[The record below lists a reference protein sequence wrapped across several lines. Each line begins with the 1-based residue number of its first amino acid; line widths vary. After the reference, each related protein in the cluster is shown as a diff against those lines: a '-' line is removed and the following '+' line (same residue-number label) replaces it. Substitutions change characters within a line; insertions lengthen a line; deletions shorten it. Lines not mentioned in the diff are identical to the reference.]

1 MSSLA
6 LLIIYISVGAVLG
19 IALGQ
24 LKYKGVGL
32 GIGGV
37 LFSGIL
43 VGHVAN
49 AYFGFELHL
58 ENGGLT
64 SEASILHFLQEFGL
78 MLFVYGIGIQVGPNF
93 FAALRGSGLK
103 LISLAVSIIVLGCA
117 ITLCLFYCGIVTPDA
132 MVGMYAG
139 AITNTPALSAGTIM
153 IDDLAAA
160 FNSTGK
166 DALALGFDAAK
177 VPKAYAVA
185 YPFGVCAIL
194 ITMILIRGIFK
205 VSVEAAGSDYAKSKS
220 AGIDSLIVSNV
231 EVENSEYVGKT
242 INDIPGV
249 ANGTV
254 ICSRIKRDNELSVP
268 SKDTVLAKGDLLHL
282 VGGSK
287 YITKASMAIGT
298 ETKDVLTTHTYGS
311 TIFVRHLII
320 TNNNVIGRTLGELDL
335 ENQYGLVISR
345 VFRSGVEFIP
355 NKDMKLALGDELN
368 VVGTRDNIVKASKV
382 VGNSSA
388 TLNRVA
394 MMPIF
399 IGLFLG
405 MLLGSIP
412 IPLPGVPAPMKL
424 GVIGGTLVVA
434 ILLARF
440 GGALTFNKMH
450 WRLPTAA
457 LSAFKELGITLFL
470 TIVGI
475 NAGANGF
482 WDELAHG
489 LGLHWMAW
497 ATLISFIPLVI
508 VGFVGYKLLKVNY
521 LVLSG
526 VLAGACTDPPALA
539 YANNMYKDAEASSIG
554 YATVY
559 PFVMFLR
566 ILSPQ
571 IMLIIVSSAF

>member
-19 IALGQ
+19 IVLGQ

-43 VGHVAN
+43 VGHIAN
-49 AYFGFELHL
+49 AYFGFELHTQT
-58 ENGGLT
+58 GLT
-64 SEASILHFLQEFGL
+64 AEASILHFLQEFGL
-78 MLFVYGIGIQVGPNF
+78 MLFVYGIGIQVGPSF

-103 LISLAVSIIVLGCA
+103 LLTLAISIIVLGCCIA
-117 ITLCLFYCGIVTPDA
+117 LALFYCGIVTPDA
-132 MVGMYAG
+132 MVGMYSG

-153 IDDLAAA
+153 VSDLAQA
-160 FNSTGK
+160 FAQAGQ
-166 DALALGFDAAK
+166 DPLALGFDAAK

-194 ITMILIRGIFK
+194 ITMILIRSVFK
-205 VSVEAAGSDYAKSKS
+205 VSIDAAGNDYAQSKSK
-220 AGIDSLIVSNV
+220 GVDEPIVSNV
-231 EVENSEYVGKT
+231 EVQNSDFIGKT
-242 INDIPGV
+242 IGDIPCIKD
-249 ANGTV
+249 GTV
-254 ICSRIKRDNELSVP
+254 ICSRSKRNGELSVP
-268 SKDTVLAKGDLLHL
+268 AKDLVLQKGDLLHL
-282 VGGSK
+282 VGGAK
-287 YITKASMAIGT
+287 YVSKASMAVGT
-298 ETKDVLTTHTYGS
+298 ETKDVLTTHGS
-311 TIFVRHLII
+311 TISVRHLII
-320 TNNNVIGRTLGELDL
+320 TNNNVMGRTLGDLDL
-335 ENQYGLVISR
+335 ESQFGLVISR
-345 VFRSGVEFIP
+345 VIRSGVQFMP
-355 NKDMKLALGDELN
+355 TKNLRLALGDELN
-368 VVGTRDNIVKASKV
+368 VIGTVENIKKAGKV

-388 TLNRVA
+388 TMNHVA

-440 GGALTFNKMH
+440 GDTITFNRIH
-450 WRLPTAA
+450 WRLPSAA
-457 LSAFKELGITLFL
+457 LSAFKEIGITLFL

-482 WDELAHG
+482 WEELTHG

-497 ATLISFIPLVI
+497 ATLISIIPLLI
-508 VGFVGYKLLKVNY
+508 VGFVGYKVFKVNY

>member
-19 IALGQ
+19 IVLGQ

-43 VGHVAN
+43 VGHIAN
-49 AYFGFELHL
+49 AYFGFELHTQT
-58 ENGGLT
+58 GLT
-64 SEASILHFLQEFGL
+64 AEASILHFLQEFGL
-78 MLFVYGIGIQVGPNF
+78 MLFVYGIGIQVGPSF

-103 LISLAVSIIVLGCA
+103 LLTLAISIIVLGCCIA
-117 ITLCLFYCGIVTPDA
+117 LALFYCGIVTPDA
-132 MVGMYAG
+132 MVGMYSG

-153 IDDLAAA
+153 VSDLAQA
-160 FNSTGK
+160 FAQAGQ
-166 DALALGFDAAK
+166 DPLALGFDAAK

-194 ITMILIRGIFK
+194 ITMILIRSVFK
-205 VSVEAAGSDYAKSKS
+205 VSIDAAGNDYAQSKSK
-220 AGIDSLIVSNV
+220 GVDEPIVSNV
-231 EVENSEYVGKT
+231 EVQNSDYIGKT
-242 INDIPGV
+242 IGDIPCIKD
-249 ANGTV
+249 GTV
-254 ICSRIKRDNELSVP
+254 ICSRIKRNGELSVP
-268 SKDTVLAKGDLLHL
+268 AKDLVLQKGDLLHL
-282 VGGSK
+282 VGGAK
-287 YITKASMAIGT
+287 YVSKASMAVGT
-298 ETKDVLTTHTYGS
+298 ETKDVLTTHGS
-311 TIFVRHLII
+311 TISVRHLII
-320 TNNNVIGRTLGELDL
+320 TNNNVMGRTLGDLDL
-335 ENQYGLVISR
+335 ESQFGLVISR
-345 VFRSGVEFIP
+345 VIRSGVQFMP
-355 NKDMKLALGDELN
+355 TKNLRLALGDELN
-368 VVGTRDNIVKASKV
+368 VIGTVENIKKAGKV

-388 TLNRVA
+388 TMNHVA

-440 GGALTFNKMH
+440 GDTITFNRIH
-450 WRLPTAA
+450 WRLPSAA
-457 LSAFKELGITLFL
+457 LSAFKEIGITLFL

-482 WDELAHG
+482 WEELTHG

-497 ATLISFIPLVI
+497 ATLISIIPLLI
-508 VGFVGYKLLKVNY
+508 VGFVGYKVFKVNY

>member
-43 VGHVAN
+43 VGHIAN
-49 AYFGFELHL
+49 AYFGFELHTQT
-58 ENGGLT
+58 GLT
-64 SEASILHFLQEFGL
+64 AEASILHFLQEFGL
-78 MLFVYGIGIQVGPNF
+78 MLFVYGIGIQVGPSF

-103 LISLAVSIIVLGCA
+103 LLTLAISIIVLGCCIA
-117 ITLCLFYCGIVTPDA
+117 LTLFYCGIVTPDA
-132 MVGMYAG
+132 MVGMYSG

-153 IDDLAAA
+153 VSDLAQA
-160 FNSTGK
+160 FAQAGQ
-166 DALALGFDAAK
+166 DPLALGFDAAK

-194 ITMILIRGIFK
+194 ITMILIRSVFK
-205 VSVEAAGSDYAKSKS
+205 VSIDAAGNDYAQSKSK
-220 AGIDSLIVSNV
+220 GVDEPIVSNV
-231 EVENSEYVGKT
+231 EVQNSDFIGKT
-242 INDIPGV
+242 IADIPCIKD
-249 ANGTV
+249 GTV
-254 ICSRIKRDNELSVP
+254 ICSRIKRNGELSVP
-268 SKDTVLAKGDLLHL
+268 AKDLVLQKGDLLHL
-282 VGGSK
+282 VGGAK
-287 YITKASMAIGT
+287 YVSKASMAVGT
-298 ETKDVLTTHTYGS
+298 ETKDVLTTHGS
-311 TIFVRHLII
+311 TISVRHLII
-320 TNNNVIGRTLGELDL
+320 TNNNVMGRTLGDLDL
-335 ENQYGLVISR
+335 ESQFGLVISR
-345 VFRSGVEFIP
+345 VIRSGVQFMP
-355 NKDMKLALGDELN
+355 TKNLRLALGDELN
-368 VVGTRDNIVKASKV
+368 VIGTVENIKKAGKV

-388 TLNRVA
+388 TMNHVA

-440 GGALTFNKMH
+440 GDTITFNRIH
-450 WRLPTAA
+450 WRLPSAA
-457 LSAFKELGITLFL
+457 LSAFKEIGITLFL

-482 WDELAHG
+482 WEELTHG

-497 ATLISFIPLVI
+497 ATLISIIPLLI
-508 VGFVGYKLLKVNY
+508 VGFVGYKVFKVNY

>member
-43 VGHVAN
+43 VGHIAN
-49 AYFGFELHL
+49 AYFGFELHTQT
-58 ENGGLT
+58 GLT
-64 SEASILHFLQEFGL
+64 AEASILHFLQEFGL
-78 MLFVYGIGIQVGPNF
+78 MLFVYGIGIQVGPSF

-103 LISLAVSIIVLGCA
+103 LLTLAISIIVLGCCIA
-117 ITLCLFYCGIVTPDA
+117 LALFYCGIVTPDA
-132 MVGMYAG
+132 MVGMYSG

-153 IDDLAAA
+153 VSDLAQA
-160 FNSTGK
+160 FAQAGQ
-166 DALALGFDAAK
+166 DPLALGFDAAK

-194 ITMILIRGIFK
+194 ITMILIRSVFK
-205 VSVEAAGSDYAKSKS
+205 VSIDAAGNDYAQSKSK
-220 AGIDSLIVSNV
+220 GVDEPIVSNV
-231 EVENSEYVGKT
+231 EVQNSDYIGKT
-242 INDIPGV
+242 IGDIPCIKD
-249 ANGTV
+249 GTV
-254 ICSRIKRDNELSVP
+254 VCSRIKRNGELSVP
-268 SKDTVLAKGDLLHL
+268 AKDLVLQKGDLLHL
-282 VGGSK
+282 VGGAK
-287 YITKASMAIGT
+287 YVSKASMAVGT
-298 ETKDVLTTHTYGS
+298 ETKDVLTTHGS
-311 TIFVRHLII
+311 TISVRHLII
-320 TNNNVIGRTLGELDL
+320 TNNNVMGRTLGDLDL
-335 ENQYGLVISR
+335 ESQFGLVISR
-345 VFRSGVEFIP
+345 VIRSGVQFMP
-355 NKDMKLALGDELN
+355 TKNLRLALGDELN
-368 VVGTRDNIVKASKV
+368 VIGTVENIKKAGKV

-388 TLNRVA
+388 TMNHVA

-440 GGALTFNKMH
+440 GDTITFNRIH
-450 WRLPTAA
+450 WRLPSAA
-457 LSAFKELGITLFL
+457 LSAFKEIGITLFL

-482 WDELAHG
+482 WEELTHG
-489 LGLHWMAW
+489 LGLRWMAL
-497 ATLISFIPLVI
+497 ATLISIIPLLI
-508 VGFVGYKLLKVNY
+508 VGFVGYKVFKVNY

>member
-43 VGHVAN
+43 VGHIAN
-49 AYFGFELHL
+49 AYFGFELHTQT
-58 ENGGLT
+58 GLT
-64 SEASILHFLQEFGL
+64 AEASILHFLQEFGL
-78 MLFVYGIGIQVGPNF
+78 MLFVYGIGIQVGPSF

-103 LISLAVSIIVLGCA
+103 LLTLAISIIVLGCCIA
-117 ITLCLFYCGIVTPDA
+117 LALFYCGIVTPDA
-132 MVGMYAG
+132 MVGMYSG

-153 IDDLAAA
+153 VSDLAQA
-160 FNSTGK
+160 FAQAGQ
-166 DALALGFDAAK
+166 DPLALGFDAAK

-194 ITMILIRGIFK
+194 ITMILIRSVFK
-205 VSVEAAGSDYAKSKS
+205 VSIDAAGNDYAQSKSK
-220 AGIDSLIVSNV
+220 GVDEPIVSNV
-231 EVENSEYVGKT
+231 EVQNSDYIGKT
-242 INDIPGV
+242 IADIPCIQD
-249 ANGTV
+249 GTV
-254 ICSRIKRDNELSVP
+254 ICSRIKRNGELSVP
-268 SKDTVLAKGDLLHL
+268 AKDLVLQKGDLLHL
-282 VGGSK
+282 VGGAK
-287 YITKASMAIGT
+287 YVSKASMAVGT
-298 ETKDVLTTHTYGS
+298 ETKDVLTTHGS
-311 TIFVRHLII
+311 TISVRHLII
-320 TNNNVIGRTLGELDL
+320 TNNNVMGHTLGDLDL
-335 ENQYGLVISR
+335 ESQFGLVISR
-345 VFRSGVEFIP
+345 VIRSGVQFMP
-355 NKDMKLALGDELN
+355 TKNLRLALGDELN
-368 VVGTRDNIVKASKV
+368 VIGTVENIKKAGKV

-388 TLNRVA
+388 TMNHVA

-440 GGALTFNKMH
+440 GDTITFNRIH
-450 WRLPTAA
+450 WRLPSAA
-457 LSAFKELGITLFL
+457 LSAFKEIGITLFL

-482 WDELAHG
+482 WEELTHG

-497 ATLISFIPLVI
+497 ATLISIIPLLI
-508 VGFVGYKLLKVNY
+508 VGFVGYKVFKVNY

>member
-43 VGHVAN
+43 VGHIAN
-49 AYFGFELHL
+49 AYFGFELHTQT
-58 ENGGLT
+58 GLT
-64 SEASILHFLQEFGL
+64 AEASILHFLQEFGL
-78 MLFVYGIGIQVGPNF
+78 MLFVYGIGIQVGPSF

-103 LISLAVSIIVLGCA
+103 LLTLAISIIVLGCCIA
-117 ITLCLFYCGIVTPDA
+117 LTLFYCGIVTPDA
-132 MVGMYAG
+132 MVGMYSG

-153 IDDLAAA
+153 VSDLAQA
-160 FNSTGK
+160 FAQAGQ
-166 DALALGFDAAK
+166 DPLALGFDAAK

-194 ITMILIRGIFK
+194 ITMILIRSVFK
-205 VSVEAAGSDYAKSKS
+205 VSIDAAGNDYAQSKSK
-220 AGIDSLIVSNV
+220 GVDEPIVSNV
-231 EVENSEYVGKT
+231 EVQNSDFIGKT
-242 INDIPGV
+242 IGDIPCIKD
-249 ANGTV
+249 GTV
-254 ICSRIKRDNELSVP
+254 ICSRIKRNGELSVP
-268 SKDTVLAKGDLLHL
+268 AKDLVLQKGDLLHL
-282 VGGSK
+282 VGGAK
-287 YITKASMAIGT
+287 YVSKASMAVGT
-298 ETKDVLTTHTYGS
+298 ETKDVLTTHGS
-311 TIFVRHLII
+311 TISVRHLII
-320 TNNNVIGRTLGELDL
+320 TNNNVMGRTLGDLDL
-335 ENQYGLVISR
+335 ESQFGLVISR
-345 VFRSGVEFIP
+345 VIRSGVQFMP
-355 NKDMKLALGDELN
+355 TKNLRLALGDELN
-368 VVGTRDNIVKASKV
+368 VIGTVENIKKAGKV

-388 TLNRVA
+388 TMNHVA

-440 GGALTFNKMH
+440 GDTITFNRIH
-450 WRLPTAA
+450 WRLPSAA
-457 LSAFKELGITLFL
+457 LSAFKEIGITLFL

-482 WDELAHG
+482 WEELTHG

-497 ATLISFIPLVI
+497 ATLISIIPLLI
-508 VGFVGYKLLKVNY
+508 VGFVGYKVFKVNY

>member
-6 LLIIYISVGAVLG
+6 LLVIYISVGAVLG

-43 VGHVAN
+43 VGHIAN
-49 AYFGFELHL
+49 HYFGFELHVP
-58 ENGGLT
+58 GGVT

-78 MLFVYGIGIQVGPNF
+78 MLFVYAIGIQVGPSF
-93 FAALRGSGLK
+93 FAALRGNGLK
-103 LISLAVSIIVLGCA
+103 LISLAVSIIVLGCGISLA
-117 ITLCLFYCGIVTPDA
+117 LFYCGIVTPDA
-132 MVGMYAG
+132 LVGMYSG
-139 AITNTPALSAGTIM
+139 AITNTPALSAASLMVTDIGTA
-153 IDDLAAA
+153 LQGL
-160 FNSTGK
+160 GK
-166 DALALGFDAAK
+166 DPIALGLDVTK

-185 YPFGVCAIL
+185 YPFGVCSIL
-194 ITMILIRGIFK
+194 ITMILIRALFK
-205 VSVEAAGSDYAKSKS
+205 VSVDGEGQAYHDSKNAGRDAP
-220 AGIDSLIVSNV
+220 IVSNV
-231 EVENSEYVGKT
+231 QVENSEYIGKT
-242 INDIPGV
+242 INDIPCV
-249 ANGTV
+249 KEGTV
-254 ICSRIKRDNELSVP
+254 ICSRIKRDGVLSVP
-268 SKDTVLAKGDLLHL
+268 SKDLVIQKGDLLHL

-287 YITKASMAIGT
+287 FVSKASIALGT
-298 ETKDVLTTHTYGS
+298 ETKDVLTTHGS
-311 TIFVRHLII
+311 TISVRHLII
-320 TNNNVIGRTLGELDL
+320 TNNNVMGRTLSDLDL
-335 ENQYGLVISR
+335 EGHYNLVVSR
-345 VFRSGVEFIP
+345 VFRSGVQFMP
-355 NKDMKLALGDELN
+355 
-368 VVGTRDNIVKASKV
+368 
-382 VGNSSA
+382 SA
-388 TLNRVA
+388 TMNHVP

-399 IGLFLG
+399 IGLFVG

-412 IPLPGVPAPMKL
+412 IPIPGVPSPMKL
-424 GVIGGTLVVA
+424 GVIGGTLIAA

-440 GGALTFNKMH
+440 GDTWTGNKMH

-457 LSAFKELGITLFL
+457 LSAFKEIGITLFL

-482 WDELAHG
+482 WEELTQG

-497 ATLISFIPLVI
+497 ATLISIIPLLI
-508 VGFVGYKLLKVNY
+508 VGFVGYKLCKVNY

-526 VLAGACTDPPALA
+526 VLAGSYTDPPALA

-559 PFVMFLR
+559 PFVLFLR

-571 IMLIIVSSAF
+571 IMLIIVSSTF

>member
-19 IALGQ
+19 IVLGQ

-43 VGHVAN
+43 VGHIAN
-49 AYFGFELHL
+49 AYFGFELHTQT
-58 ENGGLT
+58 GLT
-64 SEASILHFLQEFGL
+64 AEASILHFLQEFGL
-78 MLFVYGIGIQVGPNF
+78 MLFVYGIGIQVGPSF

-103 LISLAVSIIVLGCA
+103 LLTLAISIIVLGCCIA
-117 ITLCLFYCGIVTPDA
+117 LALFYCGIVTPDA
-132 MVGMYAG
+132 MVGMYSG

-153 IDDLAAA
+153 VSDLAQA
-160 FNSTGK
+160 FAQAGQ
-166 DALALGFDAAK
+166 DPLALGFDAAK

-194 ITMILIRGIFK
+194 ITMILIRSVFK
-205 VSVEAAGSDYAKSKS
+205 VSIDAAGNDYAQSKSK
-220 AGIDSLIVSNV
+220 GVDEPIVSNV
-231 EVENSEYVGKT
+231 EVQNSDYIGKT
-242 INDIPGV
+242 IADIPCIKD
-249 ANGTV
+249 GTV
-254 ICSRIKRDNELSVP
+254 VCSRIKRNGELSVP
-268 SKDTVLAKGDLLHL
+268 AKDLVLQKGDLLHL
-282 VGGSK
+282 VGGAK
-287 YITKASMAIGT
+287 YVSKASMAVGT
-298 ETKDVLTTHTYGS
+298 ETKDVLTTHGS
-311 TIFVRHLII
+311 TISVRHLII
-320 TNNNVIGRTLGELDL
+320 TNNNVMGRTLGDLDL
-335 ENQYGLVISR
+335 ESQFGLVISR
-345 VFRSGVEFIP
+345 VIRSGVQFMP
-355 NKDMKLALGDELN
+355 TKNLRLALGDELN
-368 VVGTRDNIVKASKV
+368 VIGTVENIKKAGKV

-388 TLNRVA
+388 TMNHVA

-440 GGALTFNKMH
+440 GDTITFNRIH
-450 WRLPTAA
+450 WRLPSAA
-457 LSAFKELGITLFL
+457 LSAFKEIGITLFL

-482 WDELAHG
+482 WEELTHG

-497 ATLISFIPLVI
+497 ATLISIIPLLI
-508 VGFVGYKLLKVNY
+508 VGFVGYKVFKVNY

>member
-24 LKYKGVGL
+24 IKYKGVGL

-37 LFSGIL
+37 LFSGIF
-43 VGHVAN
+43 VGHIAN
-49 AYFGFELHL
+49 AYFGFQLHSST
-58 ENGGLT
+58 GLT

-78 MLFVYGIGIQVGPNF
+78 MLFVYGIGIQVGPSF
-93 FAALRGSGLK
+93 FAALRGNGLK
-103 LISLAVSIIVLGCA
+103 LISLAVSIIILGCLISLA
-117 ITLCLFYCGIVTPDA
+117 LFYCGIVTPDA
-132 MVGMYAG
+132 MVGMYSG

-153 IDDLAAA
+153 VSDLAQA
-160 FNSTGK
+160 FSQEGL
-166 DALALGFDAAK
+166 DPLAIGFDASK

-185 YPFGVCAIL
+185 YPFGVCSIL
-194 ITMILIRGIFK
+194 ITMILIRSVFR
-205 VSVEAAGSDYAKSKS
+205 VSIDAAGADYAQSKS
-220 AGIDSLIVSNV
+220 SGVDEPIVSNV
-231 EVENSEYVGKT
+231 EVLNTDYIGKT
-242 INDIPGV
+242 ISDIPCIKE
-249 ANGTV
+249 GTV
-254 ICSRIKRDNELSVP
+254 ICSRIKRNNELSVP
-268 SKDTVLAKGDLLHL
+268 SKDLVLQKGDLLHL
-282 VGGSK
+282 VGGAK
-287 YITKASMAIGT
+287 YVSKASMAVGS
-298 ETKDVLTTHTYGS
+298 ETKDVLTTHGS
-311 TIFVRHLII
+311 TISVRHLVI
-320 TNNNVIGRTLGELDL
+320 TNNHVMGRTLGELDL
-335 ENQYGLVISR
+335 EAQFGLVISR
-345 VFRSGVEFIP
+345 VIRSGVQFMP
-355 NKDMKLALGDELN
+355 SKDLRLALGDELN
-368 VVGTRDNIVKASKV
+368 VIGTLENIRKAGKV

-388 TLNRVA
+388 TMNHVP

-412 IPLPGVPAPMKL
+412 IPIPGVPAPMKL

-440 GGALTFNKMH
+440 GDAWTFNRLH

-457 LSAFKELGITLFL
+457 LSAFKEIGITLFL

-482 WDELAHG
+482 VEELTDG

-497 ATLISFIPLVI
+497 ATLISIIPLLI
-508 VGFVGYKLLKVNY
+508 VGFVGFKLFKVNY

-526 VLAGACTDPPALA
+526 VLAGSFTDPPALA

-571 IMLIIVSSAF
+571 IMLIIVSSAL

>member
-43 VGHVAN
+43 VGHIAN
-49 AYFGFELHL
+49 AYFGFELHTQT
-58 ENGGLT
+58 GLT
-64 SEASILHFLQEFGL
+64 AEASILHFLQEFGL
-78 MLFVYGIGIQVGPNF
+78 MLFVYGIGIQVGPSF

-103 LISLAVSIIVLGCA
+103 LLTLAISIIVLGCCIA
-117 ITLCLFYCGIVTPDA
+117 LTLFYCGIVTPDA
-132 MVGMYAG
+132 MVGMYSG

-153 IDDLAAA
+153 VSDLAQA
-160 FNSTGK
+160 FAQAGQ
-166 DALALGFDAAK
+166 DPLALGFDAAK

-194 ITMILIRGIFK
+194 ITMILIRSVFK
-205 VSVEAAGSDYAKSKS
+205 VSIDAAGNDYAQSKSK
-220 AGIDSLIVSNV
+220 GVDEPIVSNV
-231 EVENSEYVGKT
+231 EVQNSDYIGKT
-242 INDIPGV
+242 IGDIPCIKD
-249 ANGTV
+249 GTV
-254 ICSRIKRDNELSVP
+254 VCSRIKRNGELSVP
-268 SKDTVLAKGDLLHL
+268 AKDLVLQKGDLLHL
-282 VGGSK
+282 VGGAK
-287 YITKASMAIGT
+287 YVSKASMAVGT
-298 ETKDVLTTHTYGS
+298 ETKDVLTTHGS
-311 TIFVRHLII
+311 TISVRHLII
-320 TNNNVIGRTLGELDL
+320 TNNNVMGRTLGDLDL
-335 ENQYGLVISR
+335 ESQFGLVISR
-345 VFRSGVEFIP
+345 VIRSGVQFMP
-355 NKDMKLALGDELN
+355 TKNLRLALGDELN
-368 VVGTRDNIVKASKV
+368 VIGTVENIKKAGKV

-388 TLNRVA
+388 TMNHVA

-440 GGALTFNKMH
+440 GDTITFNRIH
-450 WRLPTAA
+450 WRLPSAA
-457 LSAFKELGITLFL
+457 LSAFKEIGITLFL

-482 WDELAHG
+482 WEELTHG

-497 ATLISFIPLVI
+497 ATLISIIPLLI
-508 VGFVGYKLLKVNY
+508 VGFVGYKVFKVNY

>member
-43 VGHVAN
+43 VGHIAN
-49 AYFGFELHL
+49 AYFGFELHTQT
-58 ENGGLT
+58 GLT
-64 SEASILHFLQEFGL
+64 AEASILHFLQEFGL
-78 MLFVYGIGIQVGPNF
+78 MLFVYGIGIQVGPSF

-103 LISLAVSIIVLGCA
+103 LLTLAISIIVLGCCIA
-117 ITLCLFYCGIVTPDA
+117 LALFYCGIVTPDA
-132 MVGMYAG
+132 MVGMYSG

-153 IDDLAAA
+153 VSDLAQA
-160 FNSTGK
+160 FAQAGQ
-166 DALALGFDAAK
+166 DPLALGFDAAK

-194 ITMILIRGIFK
+194 ITMILIRSVFK
-205 VSVEAAGSDYAKSKS
+205 VSIDAAGNDYAQSKSK
-220 AGIDSLIVSNV
+220 GVDEPIVSNV
-231 EVENSEYVGKT
+231 EVQNSDFIGKT
-242 INDIPGV
+242 IADIPCIKD
-249 ANGTV
+249 GTV
-254 ICSRIKRDNELSVP
+254 ICSRIKRNGELSVP
-268 SKDTVLAKGDLLHL
+268 AKDLVLQKGDLLHL
-282 VGGSK
+282 VGGAK
-287 YITKASMAIGT
+287 YVSKASMAVGT
-298 ETKDVLTTHTYGS
+298 ETKDVLTTHGS
-311 TIFVRHLII
+311 TISVRHLII
-320 TNNNVIGRTLGELDL
+320 TNNNVMGRTLGDLDL
-335 ENQYGLVISR
+335 ESQFGLVISR
-345 VFRSGVEFIP
+345 VIRSGVQFMP
-355 NKDMKLALGDELN
+355 TKNLRLALGDELN
-368 VVGTRDNIVKASKV
+368 VIGTVENIKKAGKV

-388 TLNRVA
+388 TMNHVA

-440 GGALTFNKMH
+440 GDAITFNRIH
-450 WRLPTAA
+450 WRLPSAA
-457 LSAFKELGITLFL
+457 LSAFKEIGITLFL

-482 WDELAHG
+482 WEELTHG

-497 ATLISFIPLVI
+497 ATLISIIPLLI
-508 VGFVGYKLLKVNY
+508 VGFVGYKVFKVNY

>member
-6 LLIIYISVGAVLG
+6 LLVIYISVGAVLG

-37 LFSGIL
+37 LFSGIV
-43 VGHVAN
+43 VGHIAN
-49 AYFGFELHL
+49 HYFGFELHVP
-58 ENGGLT
+58 GGVT
-64 SEASILHFLQEFGL
+64 AEASILHFLQEFGL
-78 MLFVYGIGIQVGPNF
+78 MLFVYAIGIQVGPSF
-93 FAALRGSGLK
+93 FAALRGNGLK
-103 LISLAVSIIVLGCA
+103 LISLAVSIIVLGCCIA
-117 ITLCLFYCGIVTPDA
+117 LALFYCGIVTPDA
-132 MVGMYAG
+132 MVGMYSG
-139 AITNTPALSAGTIM
+139 AITNTPALSAASLMVTDIGTA
-153 IDDLAAA
+153 LQGL
-160 FNSTGK
+160 GK
-166 DALALGFDAAK
+166 DPIALGLDVTK

-185 YPFGVCAIL
+185 YPFGVCSIL
-194 ITMILIRGIFK
+194 ITMILIRSLFK
-205 VSVEAAGSDYAKSKS
+205 VSVDGEGQAYHDSKNAGRDAP
-220 AGIDSLIVSNV
+220 IVSNV
-231 EVENSEYVGKT
+231 QVENSEYIGKT
-242 INDIPGV
+242 INDIPCV
-249 ANGTV
+249 KEGTV
-254 ICSRIKRDNELSVP
+254 ICSRIKRDGVLSVP
-268 SKDTVLAKGDLLHL
+268 SKDLVLQKGDLLHL

-287 YITKASMAIGT
+287 FVSKASIALGT
-298 ETKDVLTTHTYGS
+298 ETKDVLTTHGS
-311 TIFVRHLII
+311 TISVRHLII
-320 TNNNVIGRTLGELDL
+320 TNNNVMGRTLSDLDL
-335 ENQYGLVISR
+335 EGHYNLVVSR
-345 VFRSGVEFIP
+345 VFRSGVQFMP
-355 NKDMKLALGDELN
+355 TPDLKLALGDELN
-368 VVGTRDNIVKASKV
+368 VVGTVDNIKKAGKV

-388 TLNRVA
+388 TMNHVP

-399 IGLFLG
+399 IGLFVG

-412 IPLPGVPAPMKL
+412 IPIPGVPSPMKL
-424 GVIGGTLVVA
+424 GVIGGTLIAA

-440 GGALTFNKMH
+440 GDTWTGNKMH

-457 LSAFKELGITLFL
+457 LSAFKEIGITLFL

-482 WDELAHG
+482 WEELTQG

-497 ATLISFIPLVI
+497 ATLISIIPLLI
-508 VGFVGYKLLKVNY
+508 VGFVGYKLFKVNY

-526 VLAGACTDPPALA
+526 VLAGSYTDPPALA

-571 IMLIIVSSAF
+571 IMLIIVSSTF

>member
-6 LLIIYISVGAVLG
+6 LLVIYISVGAVLG

-43 VGHVAN
+43 VGHIAN
-49 AYFGFELHL
+49 QYFGFNLQID
-58 ENGGLT
+58 GVKT
-64 SEASILHFLQEFGL
+64 AEASILHFLQEFGL
-78 MLFVYGIGIQVGPNF
+78 MLFVYAIGIQVGPSF

-103 LISLAVSIIVLGCA
+103 LISLAVSMIVLGCCVA
-117 ITLCLFYCGIVTPDA
+117 LSLFYCGIVTPDA
-132 MVGMYAG
+132 MVGMYSG
-139 AITNTPALSAGTIM
+139 AITNTPALSAGTLMVNDIANAM
-153 IDDLAAA
+153 AAL
-160 FNSTGK
+160 GK
-166 DALALGFDAAK
+166 DTAALGLDVTK

-185 YPFGVCAIL
+185 YPFGVCSIL
-194 ITMILIRGIFK
+194 ITMILIRVIFR
-205 VSVEAAGSDYAKSKS
+205 VNVDAAGEAYKETKN
-220 AGIDSLIVSNV
+220 AGRDIPVVSNV
-231 EVENSEYVGKT
+231 EVVNSDYIGKT
-242 INDIPGV
+242 LAEVPCISE
-249 ANGTV
+249 GTV
-254 ICSRIKRDNELSVP
+254 ICSRIKRDGELSVP
-268 SKDTVLAKGDLLHL
+268 SKDMVLQKGDLLHL
-282 VGGSK
+282 VGSSK
-287 YITKASMAIGT
+287 YLSKASMAVGT
-298 ETKDVLTTHTYGS
+298 ETKDVLTTHGS
-311 TIFVRHLII
+311 TISVRHLIV
-320 TNNNVIGRTLGELDL
+320 TNNNVMGRTLSDLDL
-335 ENQYGLVISR
+335 ENQYNLVVSR
-345 VFRSGVEFIP
+345 VFRSGVQFMP
-355 NKDMKLALGDELN
+355 TPDLKLALGDELN
-368 VVGTRDNIVKASKV
+368 VIGTLENIRKAGKV

-388 TLNRVA
+388 TMNHVP

-412 IPLPGVPAPMKL
+412 IPIPGVPSPMKL
-424 GVIGGTLVVA
+424 GVIGGTLVTA

-440 GGALTFNKMH
+440 GDTWTGNKMH

-457 LSAFKELGITLFL
+457 LSAFKEIGITLFL

-482 WDELAHG
+482 WEELTRG

-497 ATLISFIPLVI
+497 ATLISIIPLLI
-508 VGFVGYKLLKVNY
+508 VGFIGYKVLKVNY

-526 VLAGACTDPPALA
+526 VLAGSYTDPPALA

-571 IMLIIVSSAF
+571 IMLIIVSSTF

>member
-43 VGHVAN
+43 VGHIAN
-49 AYFGFELHL
+49 AYFGFELHTQT
-58 ENGGLT
+58 GLT
-64 SEASILHFLQEFGL
+64 AEASILHFLQEFGL
-78 MLFVYGIGIQVGPNF
+78 MLFVYGIGIQVGPSF

-103 LISLAVSIIVLGCA
+103 LLTLAISIIVLGCCIA
-117 ITLCLFYCGIVTPDA
+117 LALFYCGIVTPDA
-132 MVGMYAG
+132 MVGMYSG

-153 IDDLAAA
+153 VSDLAQA
-160 FNSTGK
+160 FAQAGQ
-166 DALALGFDAAK
+166 DPLALGFDAAK

-194 ITMILIRGIFK
+194 ITMILIRSVFK
-205 VSVEAAGSDYAKSKS
+205 VSIDAAGNDYAQSKSK
-220 AGIDSLIVSNV
+220 GVDEPIVSNV
-231 EVENSEYVGKT
+231 EVQNSDFIGKT
-242 INDIPGV
+242 IADIPCIKD
-249 ANGTV
+249 GTV
-254 ICSRIKRDNELSVP
+254 ICSRIKRNGELSVP
-268 SKDTVLAKGDLLHL
+268 AKDLVLQKGDLLHL
-282 VGGSK
+282 VGGAK
-287 YITKASMAIGT
+287 YVSKASMAVGT
-298 ETKDVLTTHTYGS
+298 ETKDVLTTHGS
-311 TIFVRHLII
+311 TISVRHLII
-320 TNNNVIGRTLGELDL
+320 TNNNVMGRTLGDLDL
-335 ENQYGLVISR
+335 ESQFGLVISR
-345 VFRSGVEFIP
+345 VIRSGVQFMP
-355 NKDMKLALGDELN
+355 TKNLRLALGDELN
-368 VVGTRDNIVKASKV
+368 VIGTVENIKKAGKV

-388 TLNRVA
+388 TMNHVA

-440 GGALTFNKMH
+440 GDTITFNRIH
-450 WRLPTAA
+450 WRLPSAA
-457 LSAFKELGITLFL
+457 LSAFKEIGITLFL

-482 WDELAHG
+482 WEELTHG

-497 ATLISFIPLVI
+497 ATLISIIPLLI
-508 VGFVGYKLLKVNY
+508 VGFVGYKVFKVNY

>member
-19 IALGQ
+19 IDLGQ

-32 GIGGV
+32 GTGGV
-37 LFSGIL
+37 LLSGIL
-43 VGHVAN
+43 VGHIAN
-49 AYFGFELHL
+49 AYFGFELHTQT
-58 ENGGLT
+58 GLT
-64 SEASILHFLQEFGL
+64 AEASILHFLQEFGL
-78 MLFVYGIGIQVGPNF
+78 MLFVYGIGIQVGPSF

-103 LISLAVSIIVLGCA
+103 LLTLAISIIVLGCCIA
-117 ITLCLFYCGIVTPDA
+117 LALFYCGIVTPDA
-132 MVGMYAG
+132 MVGMYSG

-153 IDDLAAA
+153 VSDLAQA
-160 FNSTGK
+160 FAQAGQ
-166 DALALGFDAAK
+166 DPLALGFDAAK

-194 ITMILIRGIFK
+194 ITMILIRSVFK
-205 VSVEAAGSDYAKSKS
+205 VSIDAAGNDYAQSKSK
-220 AGIDSLIVSNV
+220 GVDEPIVSNV
-231 EVENSEYVGKT
+231 EVQNSDYIGKT
-242 INDIPGV
+242 IADIPCIKD
-249 ANGTV
+249 GTV
-254 ICSRIKRDNELSVP
+254 VCSRIKRNGELSVP
-268 SKDTVLAKGDLLHL
+268 AKDLVLQKGDLLHL
-282 VGGSK
+282 VGGAK
-287 YITKASMAIGT
+287 YVSKASMAVGT
-298 ETKDVLTTHTYGS
+298 ETKDVLTTHGS
-311 TIFVRHLII
+311 TISVRHLII
-320 TNNNVIGRTLGELDL
+320 TNNNVMGRTLGDLDL
-335 ENQYGLVISR
+335 ESQFGLVISR
-345 VFRSGVEFIP
+345 VIRSGVQFMP
-355 NKDMKLALGDELN
+355 TKNLRLALGDELN
-368 VVGTRDNIVKASKV
+368 VIGTVENIKKAGKV

-388 TLNRVA
+388 TMNHVA

-440 GGALTFNKMH
+440 GDAITFNRIH
-450 WRLPTAA
+450 WRLPSAA
-457 LSAFKELGITLFL
+457 LSAFKEIGITLFL

-482 WDELAHG
+482 WEELTHG

-497 ATLISFIPLVI
+497 ATLISIIPLLI
-508 VGFVGYKLLKVNY
+508 VGFVGYKVFKVNY

>member
-43 VGHVAN
+43 VGHIAN
-49 AYFGFELHL
+49 AYFGFELHTQT
-58 ENGGLT
+58 GLT
-64 SEASILHFLQEFGL
+64 AEASILHFLQEFGL
-78 MLFVYGIGIQVGPNF
+78 MLFVYGIGIQVGPSF

-103 LISLAVSIIVLGCA
+103 LLTLAISIIVLGCCIA
-117 ITLCLFYCGIVTPDA
+117 LALFYCGIVTPDA
-132 MVGMYAG
+132 MVGMYSG

-153 IDDLAAA
+153 VSDLAQA
-160 FNSTGK
+160 FAQAGQ
-166 DALALGFDAAK
+166 DPLALGFDAAK

-194 ITMILIRGIFK
+194 ITMILIRSVFK
-205 VSVEAAGSDYAKSKS
+205 VSIDAAGNDYAQSKSK
-220 AGIDSLIVSNV
+220 GVDEPIVSNV
-231 EVENSEYVGKT
+231 EVQNSDYIGKT
-242 INDIPGV
+242 IGDIPCIKD
-249 ANGTV
+249 GTV
-254 ICSRIKRDNELSVP
+254 VCSRIKRNGELSVP
-268 SKDTVLAKGDLLHL
+268 AKDLVLQKGDLLHL
-282 VGGSK
+282 VGGAK
-287 YITKASMAIGT
+287 YVSKASMAVGT
-298 ETKDVLTTHTYGS
+298 ETKDVLTTHGS
-311 TIFVRHLII
+311 TISVRHLII
-320 TNNNVIGRTLGELDL
+320 TNNNVMGRTLGDLDL
-335 ENQYGLVISR
+335 ESQFGLVISR
-345 VFRSGVEFIP
+345 VIRSGVQFMP
-355 NKDMKLALGDELN
+355 TKNLRLALGDELN
-368 VVGTRDNIVKASKV
+368 VIGTVENIKKAGKV

-388 TLNRVA
+388 TMNHVA

-440 GGALTFNKMH
+440 GDTITFNRIH
-450 WRLPTAA
+450 WRLPSAA
-457 LSAFKELGITLFL
+457 LSAFKEIGITLFL

-482 WDELAHG
+482 WEELTHG

-497 ATLISFIPLVI
+497 ATLISIIPLLI
-508 VGFVGYKLLKVNY
+508 VGFVGYKVFKVNY

>member
-43 VGHVAN
+43 VGHIAN
-49 AYFGFELHL
+49 AYFGFELHTQT
-58 ENGGLT
+58 GLT
-64 SEASILHFLQEFGL
+64 AEASILHFLQEFGL
-78 MLFVYGIGIQVGPNF
+78 MLFVYGIGIQVGPSF

-103 LISLAVSIIVLGCA
+103 LLTLAISIIVLGCCIA
-117 ITLCLFYCGIVTPDA
+117 LALFYCGIVTPDA
-132 MVGMYAG
+132 MVGMYSG

-153 IDDLAAA
+153 VSDLAQA
-160 FNSTGK
+160 FAQAGQ
-166 DALALGFDAAK
+166 DPLALGFDAAK

-194 ITMILIRGIFK
+194 ITMILIRSVFK
-205 VSVEAAGSDYAKSKS
+205 VSIDAAGNDYAQSKSK
-220 AGIDSLIVSNV
+220 GVDEPIVSNV
-231 EVENSEYVGKT
+231 EVQNSDYIGKT
-242 INDIPGV
+242 IGDIPCIKD
-249 ANGTV
+249 GTV
-254 ICSRIKRDNELSVP
+254 VCSRIKRNGELSVP
-268 SKDTVLAKGDLLHL
+268 AKDLVLQKGDLLHL
-282 VGGSK
+282 VGGAK
-287 YITKASMAIGT
+287 YISKASMAVGT
-298 ETKDVLTTHTYGS
+298 ETKDVLTTHGS
-311 TIFVRHLII
+311 TISVRHLII
-320 TNNNVIGRTLGELDL
+320 TNNNVMGRTLGDLDL
-335 ENQYGLVISR
+335 ESQFGLVISR
-345 VFRSGVEFIP
+345 VIRSGVQFMP
-355 NKDMKLALGDELN
+355 TKNLRLALGDELN
-368 VVGTRDNIVKASKV
+368 VIGTVENIKKAGKV

-388 TLNRVA
+388 TMNHVA

-440 GGALTFNKMH
+440 GDTITFNRIH
-450 WRLPTAA
+450 WRLPSAA
-457 LSAFKELGITLFL
+457 LSAFKEIGITLFL

-482 WDELAHG
+482 WEELTHG

-497 ATLISFIPLVI
+497 ATLISIIPLLI
-508 VGFVGYKLLKVNY
+508 VGFVGYKVFKVNY

>member
-43 VGHVAN
+43 VGHIAN
-49 AYFGFELHL
+49 AYFGFELHTQT
-58 ENGGLT
+58 GLT
-64 SEASILHFLQEFGL
+64 AEASILHFLQEFGL
-78 MLFVYGIGIQVGPNF
+78 MLFVYGIGIQVGPSF

-103 LISLAVSIIVLGCA
+103 LLTLAISIIVLGCCIA
-117 ITLCLFYCGIVTPDA
+117 LALFYCGIVTPDA
-132 MVGMYAG
+132 MVGMYSG

-153 IDDLAAA
+153 VSDLAQA
-160 FNSTGK
+160 FAQAGQ
-166 DALALGFDAAK
+166 DPLALGFDAAK

-194 ITMILIRGIFK
+194 ITMILIRSVFK
-205 VSVEAAGSDYAKSKS
+205 VSIDAAGNDYAQSKSK
-220 AGIDSLIVSNV
+220 GVDEPIVSNV
-231 EVENSEYVGKT
+231 EVQNSDYIGKT
-242 INDIPGV
+242 IADIPCIKD
-249 ANGTV
+249 GTV
-254 ICSRIKRDNELSVP
+254 ICSRIKRNGELSVP
-268 SKDTVLAKGDLLHL
+268 AKDLVLQKGDLLHL
-282 VGGSK
+282 VGGAK
-287 YITKASMAIGT
+287 YVSKASMAVGT
-298 ETKDVLTTHTYGS
+298 ETKDVLTTHGS
-311 TIFVRHLII
+311 TISVRHLII
-320 TNNNVIGRTLGELDL
+320 TNNNVMGRTLGDLDL
-335 ENQYGLVISR
+335 ESQFGLVISR
-345 VFRSGVEFIP
+345 VIRSGVQFMP
-355 NKDMKLALGDELN
+355 TKNLRLALGDELN
-368 VVGTRDNIVKASKV
+368 VIGTVENIKKAGKV

-388 TLNRVA
+388 TMNHVA

-440 GGALTFNKMH
+440 GDTITFNRIH
-450 WRLPTAA
+450 WRLPSAA
-457 LSAFKELGITLFL
+457 LSAFKEIGITLFL

-482 WDELAHG
+482 WEELTHG
-489 LGLHWMAW
+489 LGLHWMVW
-497 ATLISFIPLVI
+497 ATLISIIPLLI
-508 VGFVGYKLLKVNY
+508 VGFVGYKVFKVNY

>member
-43 VGHVAN
+43 VGHIAN
-49 AYFGFELHL
+49 AYFGFELHTQT
-58 ENGGLT
+58 GLT
-64 SEASILHFLQEFGL
+64 AEASILHFLQEFGL
-78 MLFVYGIGIQVGPNF
+78 MLFVYGIGIQVGPSF

-103 LISLAVSIIVLGCA
+103 LLTLAISIIVLGCCIA
-117 ITLCLFYCGIVTPDA
+117 LALFYCGIVTPDA
-132 MVGMYAG
+132 MVGMYSG

-153 IDDLAAA
+153 VSDLAQA
-160 FNSTGK
+160 FAQAGQ
-166 DALALGFDAAK
+166 DPLALGFDAAK

-194 ITMILIRGIFK
+194 ITMILIRSVFK
-205 VSVEAAGSDYAKSKS
+205 VSIDAAGNDYAQSKSK
-220 AGIDSLIVSNV
+220 GVDEPIVSNV
-231 EVENSEYVGKT
+231 EVQNSDYIGKT
-242 INDIPGV
+242 IADIPCIKD
-249 ANGTV
+249 GTV
-254 ICSRIKRDNELSVP
+254 ICSRIKRNGELSVP
-268 SKDTVLAKGDLLHL
+268 AKDLVLQKGDLLHL
-282 VGGSK
+282 VGGAK
-287 YITKASMAIGT
+287 YVSKASMAVGT
-298 ETKDVLTTHTYGS
+298 ETKDVLTTHGS
-311 TIFVRHLII
+311 TISVRHLII
-320 TNNNVIGRTLGELDL
+320 TNNNVMGRTLGDLDL
-335 ENQYGLVISR
+335 ESQFGLVISR
-345 VFRSGVEFIP
+345 VIRSGVQFMP
-355 NKDMKLALGDELN
+355 TKNLRLALGDELN
-368 VVGTRDNIVKASKV
+368 VIGTVENIKKAGKV

-388 TLNRVA
+388 TMNHVA

-440 GGALTFNKMH
+440 GDTITFNRIH
-450 WRLPTAA
+450 WRLPSAA
-457 LSAFKELGITLFL
+457 LSAFKEIGITLFL

-482 WDELAHG
+482 WEELTHG

-497 ATLISFIPLVI
+497 ATLISIIPLLI
-508 VGFVGYKLLKVNY
+508 VGFVGYKVFKVNY

>member
-19 IALGQ
+19 IVLGQ

-43 VGHVAN
+43 VGHIAN
-49 AYFGFELHL
+49 AYFGFELHTQT
-58 ENGGLT
+58 GLT
-64 SEASILHFLQEFGL
+64 AEASILHFLQEFGL
-78 MLFVYGIGIQVGPNF
+78 MLFVYGIGIQVGPSF

-103 LISLAVSIIVLGCA
+103 LLTLAISIIVLGCCIA
-117 ITLCLFYCGIVTPDA
+117 LALFYCGIVTPDA
-132 MVGMYAG
+132 MVGMYSG

-153 IDDLAAA
+153 VSDLAQA
-160 FNSTGK
+160 FAQAGQ
-166 DALALGFDAAK
+166 DPLALGFDAAK

-194 ITMILIRGIFK
+194 ITMILIRSVFK
-205 VSVEAAGSDYAKSKS
+205 VSIDAAGNDYAQSKSKG
-220 AGIDSLIVSNV
+220 ADEPIVSNV
-231 EVENSEYVGKT
+231 EVQNSDYIGKT
-242 INDIPGV
+242 IADIPCIQD
-249 ANGTV
+249 GTV
-254 ICSRIKRDNELSVP
+254 ICSRIKRNGELSVP
-268 SKDTVLAKGDLLHL
+268 AKDLVLQKGDLLHL
-282 VGGSK
+282 VGGAK
-287 YITKASMAIGT
+287 YVSKASMAVGT
-298 ETKDVLTTHTYGS
+298 ETKDVLTTHGS
-311 TIFVRHLII
+311 TISVRHLII
-320 TNNNVIGRTLGELDL
+320 TNNNVMGRTLGDLDL
-335 ENQYGLVISR
+335 ESQFGLVISR
-345 VFRSGVEFIP
+345 VIRSGVQFMP
-355 NKDMKLALGDELN
+355 TKNLRLALGDELN
-368 VVGTRDNIVKASKV
+368 VIGTVENIKKAGKV

-388 TLNRVA
+388 TMNHVA

-440 GGALTFNKMH
+440 GDTITFNRIH
-450 WRLPTAA
+450 WRLPSAA
-457 LSAFKELGITLFL
+457 LSAFKEIGITLFL

-482 WDELAHG
+482 WEELTHG

-497 ATLISFIPLVI
+497 ATLISIIPLLI
-508 VGFVGYKLLKVNY
+508 VGFVGYKVFKVNY

>member
-43 VGHVAN
+43 VGHIAN
-49 AYFGFELHL
+49 AYFGFELHTQT
-58 ENGGLT
+58 GLT
-64 SEASILHFLQEFGL
+64 AEASILHFLQEFGL
-78 MLFVYGIGIQVGPNF
+78 MLFVYGIGIQVGPSF

-103 LISLAVSIIVLGCA
+103 LLTLAISIIVLGCCIA
-117 ITLCLFYCGIVTPDA
+117 LTLFYCGIVTPDA
-132 MVGMYAG
+132 MVGMYSG

-153 IDDLAAA
+153 VSDLAQA
-160 FNSTGK
+160 FAQAGQ
-166 DALALGFDAAK
+166 DPLALGFDAAK

-194 ITMILIRGIFK
+194 ITMILIRSVFK
-205 VSVEAAGSDYAKSKS
+205 VSIDAAGNDYAQSKSK
-220 AGIDSLIVSNV
+220 GVDEPIVSNV
-231 EVENSEYVGKT
+231 EVQNSDYIGKT
-242 INDIPGV
+242 IADIPCIKD
-249 ANGTV
+249 GTV
-254 ICSRIKRDNELSVP
+254 ICSRIKRNGELSVP
-268 SKDTVLAKGDLLHL
+268 AKDLVLQKGDLLHL
-282 VGGSK
+282 VGGAK
-287 YITKASMAIGT
+287 YVSKASMAVGT
-298 ETKDVLTTHTYGS
+298 ETKDVLTTHGS
-311 TIFVRHLII
+311 TISVRHLII
-320 TNNNVIGRTLGELDL
+320 TNNNVMGRTLGDLDL
-335 ENQYGLVISR
+335 ESQFGLVISR
-345 VFRSGVEFIP
+345 VIRSGVQFMP
-355 NKDMKLALGDELN
+355 TKNLRLALGDELN
-368 VVGTRDNIVKASKV
+368 VIGTVENIKKAGKV

-388 TLNRVA
+388 TMNHVA

-440 GGALTFNKMH
+440 GDTITFNRIH
-450 WRLPTAA
+450 WRLPSAA
-457 LSAFKELGITLFL
+457 LSAFKEIGITLFL

-482 WDELAHG
+482 WEELTHG

-497 ATLISFIPLVI
+497 ATLISIIPLLI
-508 VGFVGYKLLKVNY
+508 VGFVGYKVFKVNY

>member
-19 IALGQ
+19 IVLGQ

-43 VGHVAN
+43 VGHIAN
-49 AYFGFELHL
+49 AYFGFELHTQT
-58 ENGGLT
+58 GLT
-64 SEASILHFLQEFGL
+64 AEASILHFLQEFGL
-78 MLFVYGIGIQVGPNF
+78 MLFVYGIGIQVGPSF

-103 LISLAVSIIVLGCA
+103 LLTLAISIIVLGCCIA
-117 ITLCLFYCGIVTPDA
+117 LALFYCGIVTPDA
-132 MVGMYAG
+132 MVGMYSG

-153 IDDLAAA
+153 VSDLAQA
-160 FNSTGK
+160 FAQAGQ
-166 DALALGFDAAK
+166 DPLALGFDAAK

-194 ITMILIRGIFK
+194 ITMILIRSVFK
-205 VSVEAAGSDYAKSKS
+205 VSIDAAGNDYAQSKSK
-220 AGIDSLIVSNV
+220 GVDEPIVSNV
-231 EVENSEYVGKT
+231 EVQNSDYIGKT
-242 INDIPGV
+242 IGDIPCIKD
-249 ANGTV
+249 GTV
-254 ICSRIKRDNELSVP
+254 VCSRIKRNGELSVP
-268 SKDTVLAKGDLLHL
+268 AKDLVLQKGDLLHL
-282 VGGSK
+282 VGGAK
-287 YITKASMAIGT
+287 YVSKASMAVGT
-298 ETKDVLTTHTYGS
+298 ETKDVLTTHGS
-311 TIFVRHLII
+311 TISVRHLII
-320 TNNNVIGRTLGELDL
+320 TNNNVMGRTLGDLDL
-335 ENQYGLVISR
+335 ESQFGLVISR
-345 VFRSGVEFIP
+345 VIRSGVQFMP
-355 NKDMKLALGDELN
+355 TKNLRLALGDELN
-368 VVGTRDNIVKASKV
+368 VIGTVENIKKAGKV

-388 TLNRVA
+388 TMNHVA

-440 GGALTFNKMH
+440 GDTITFNRIH
-450 WRLPTAA
+450 WRLPSAA
-457 LSAFKELGITLFL
+457 LSAFKEIGITLFL

-482 WDELAHG
+482 WEELTHG

-497 ATLISFIPLVI
+497 ATLISIIPLLI
-508 VGFVGYKLLKVNY
+508 VGFVGYKVFKVNY

>member
-43 VGHVAN
+43 VGHIAN
-49 AYFGFELHL
+49 AYFGFELHTQT
-58 ENGGLT
+58 GLT
-64 SEASILHFLQEFGL
+64 AEASILHFLQEFGL
-78 MLFVYGIGIQVGPNF
+78 MLFVYGIGIQVGPSF

-103 LISLAVSIIVLGCA
+103 LLTLAISIIVLGCCIA
-117 ITLCLFYCGIVTPDA
+117 LTLFYCGIVTPDA
-132 MVGMYAG
+132 MVGMYSG

-153 IDDLAAA
+153 VSDLAQA
-160 FNSTGK
+160 FAQAGQ
-166 DALALGFDAAK
+166 DPLALGFDAAK

-194 ITMILIRGIFK
+194 ITMILIRSVFK
-205 VSVEAAGSDYAKSKS
+205 VSIDAAGNDYAQSKSK
-220 AGIDSLIVSNV
+220 GVDEPIVSNV
-231 EVENSEYVGKT
+231 EVQNSDYIGKT
-242 INDIPGV
+242 IADIPCIKD
-249 ANGTV
+249 GTV
-254 ICSRIKRDNELSVP
+254 ICSRIKRNGELSVP
-268 SKDTVLAKGDLLHL
+268 AKDLVLQKGDLLHL
-282 VGGSK
+282 VGGAK
-287 YITKASMAIGT
+287 YVSKASMAVGT
-298 ETKDVLTTHTYGS
+298 ETKDVLTTHGS
-311 TIFVRHLII
+311 TISVRHLII
-320 TNNNVIGRTLGELDL
+320 TNNNVMGRTLGDLDL
-335 ENQYGLVISR
+335 ESQFGLVISR
-345 VFRSGVEFIP
+345 VIRSGVQFMP
-355 NKDMKLALGDELN
+355 TKNLRLALGDELN
-368 VVGTRDNIVKASKV
+368 VIGTVENIKKAGKV

-388 TLNRVA
+388 TMNHVA

-440 GGALTFNKMH
+440 GDTITFNRIH
-450 WRLPTAA
+450 WRLPSAA
-457 LSAFKELGITLFL
+457 LSAFKEIGITLFL

-482 WDELAHG
+482 WEELTHG
-489 LGLHWMAW
+489 LGLHWMVW
-497 ATLISFIPLVI
+497 ATLISIIPLLI
-508 VGFVGYKLLKVNY
+508 VGFVGYKVFKVNY